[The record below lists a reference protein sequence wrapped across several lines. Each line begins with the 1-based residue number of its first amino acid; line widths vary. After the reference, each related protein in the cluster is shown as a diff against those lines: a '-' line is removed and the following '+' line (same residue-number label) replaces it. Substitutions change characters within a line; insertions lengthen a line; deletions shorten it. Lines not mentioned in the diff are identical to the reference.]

1 MFLSS
6 NPQISKDE
14 SYSLSVP
21 EDGSAIEIEANNLY
35 GAYHALNSLMFL
47 IQFDYD
53 RNCYVIKHAPIAIS
67 DRPFLHYRGLLID
80 SSRHFLPL
88 RSIKRIIDAMSW
100 VKLNVLHWHLVDDE
114 AFPFFAPSVPSLW
127 KGAFSSAER
136 YTVWDIEDVV
146 AYAKARGVH
155 VVAETDVPGHAA
167 SWCVGSGVQS
177 RFFHLDPELCPSE
190 DCKTPLDPS
199 RETTFETLD
208 ALLGDLLGEAKGEG
222 FFPAEVF
229 HMGGDEVNT
238 ACWTKVPRVAE
249 WMAQRNFTANDAY
262 GYFVNRMDALIR
274 KRGRET
280 IAWEEVFVNHRA
292 SIDPAMIIQLWL
304 GNERLKEI
312 IDAGFRVIVSNY
324 KQWYLPQLWET
335 WDYYYGY
342 DLYGARRGDDV

>member
-14 SYSLSVP
+14 SYSLTVP
-21 EDGSAIEIEANNLY
+21 EDGSTIEIEANNLY

-53 RNCYVIKHAPIAIS
+53 RNCYVIKHAPIAIA

-114 AFPFFAPSVPSLW
+114 AFPFFAPSVPTLW

-167 SWCVGSGVQS
+167 SWCVGSGTKS
-177 RFFHLDPELCPSE
+177 RF
-190 DCKTPLDPS
+190 
-199 RETTFETLD
+199 
-208 ALLGDLLGEAKGEG
+208 
-222 FFPAEVF
+222 
-229 HMGGDEVNT
+229 
-238 ACWTKVPRVAE
+238 
-249 WMAQRNFTANDAY
+249 
-262 GYFVNRMDALIR
+262 LI
-274 KRGRET
+274 
-280 IAWEEVFVNHRA
+280 
-292 SIDPAMIIQLWL
+292 
-304 GNERLKEI
+304 
-312 IDAGFRVIVSNY
+312 
-324 KQWYLPQLWET
+324 
-335 WDYYYGY
+335 
-342 DLYGARRGDDV
+342 